1 MKKRICL
8 HVLNCTLQWKEAAS
22 SCTTVFLKWGKC
34 MIPSLL
40 PEIIDESVQVS
51 EYWLSAKWKAFFFF
65 FSCGKCHRVCM
76 GKTVTRFYPGILR
89 APLNT
94 LLPGP
99 EIHPGSLLQSLR
111 RRREEEQYD
120 HRHVSNQDDAQ
131 QCCGCSQ
138 WLRVTYPGLS
148 CHFILVMERE
158 KCV

>member
-1 MKKRICL
+1 MEGSSIQLHYCLSKVGKVYDTFSPAGDHRWISTGLRILAVCKMK
-8 HVLNCTLQWKEAAS
+8 
-22 SCTTVFLKWGKC
+22 G
-34 MIPSLL
+34 
-40 PEIIDESVQVS
+40 
-51 EYWLSAKWKAFFFF
+51 FFFF